1 MNERKDAPGG
11 RPWLSGAL
19 WLLSVVIMFAAAS
32 YQERTGPTKEFKGAY
47 EVAGRSYTFALVR
60 SGVTDARAPVIVP
73 NPGDGT
79 TGEVHFRRYPTGDP
93 FTPLEMERL
102 SGELQALLPIQPAAG
117 KLEYFVVLDGP
128 HGPVRIPEGEET
140 LILRYKDPVP
150 LGLLVPHVVAMFIG
164 LLVGVRAALGA
175 TFHPAGLRGLTW
187 AALGLLTVGGMILGP
202 MVQKHAFG
210 AYWTGWPFAYDLTDN
225 KTLIMW
231 IVWVAAA
238 AVLWKRP
245 APRDRAG
252 RMAIVAAAGIM
263 LAVYLIPHSLRGSE
277 LDYSAL
283 EASTSE
289 DGRPSPP

>member
-1 MNERKDAPGG
+1 
-11 RPWLSGAL
+11 
-19 WLLSVVIMFAAAS
+19 
-32 YQERTGPTKEFKGAY
+32 
-47 EVAGRSYTFALVR
+47 
-60 SGVTDARAPVIVP
+60 
-73 NPGDGT
+73 
-79 TGEVHFRRYPTGDP
+79 
-93 FTPLEMERL
+93 
-102 SGELQALLPIQPAAG
+102 
-117 KLEYFVVLDGP
+117 
-128 HGPVRIPEGEET
+128 
-140 LILRYKDPVP
+140 
-150 LGLLVPHVVAMFIG
+150 
-164 LLVGVRAALGA
+164 
-175 TFHPAGLRGLTW
+175 
-187 AALGLLTVGGMILGP
+187 